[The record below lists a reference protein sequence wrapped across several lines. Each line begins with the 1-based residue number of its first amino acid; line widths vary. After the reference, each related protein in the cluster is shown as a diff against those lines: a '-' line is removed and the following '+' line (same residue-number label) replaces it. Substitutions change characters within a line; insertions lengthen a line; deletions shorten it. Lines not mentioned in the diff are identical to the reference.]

1 MYLSLVKQAV
11 FEAWGESRRCVFTHC
26 WEVFK
31 HASLRDVTSLPSGF
45 PGHTLSLS
53 PRGFYVGTC
62 SGAGNRPKVSIC
74 LLVFQ
79 WLLTLLREIVLER
92 NGKKSRQQRE
102 LFRMTRY
109 LSFKRRS
116 ESFTSTFE
124 GGEYVCFL
132 SPLPAA
138 VTHTLTPSVSHLFLL
153 RVCVSCIMQV
163 YFKQTG
169 TLKRVRDSYTNENV
183 VCVCESCVY

>member
-1 MYLSLVKQAV
+1 MYLCLVKQAV
-11 FEAWGESRRCVFTHC
+11 LEAWGLSSHCVFTHC

-79 WLLTLLREIVLER
+79 WLLTLIREREGASWKETER
-92 NGKKSRQQRE
+92 NPDSRGSFLVWHNKCTNFWNFNGHSQAHLKGASMSVFLVRC
-102 LFRMTRY
+102 LP
-109 LSFKRRS
+109 LSHTHFD
-116 ESFTSTFE
+116 TF
-124 GGEYVCFL
+124 C
-132 SPLPAA
+132 
-138 VTHTLTPSVSHLFLL
+138 LTPVPLACLRFMYYAGLF
-153 RVCVSCIMQV
+153 
-163 YFKQTG
+163 
-169 TLKRVRDSYTNENV
+169 
-183 VCVCESCVY
+183 